1 MIHTQALEM
10 GERGLKFPYSS
21 PTIMPKVAKKSIASA
36 NGELSGTSG
45 KRDINTPSL
54 SEGICRDE
62 LGDLLDVGGA
72 GELEDHGAQAGEHQ
86 LKLTVQ
92 VEVAGSLDGEGLD
105 LAVGQGGEVLL
116 LAGEALDIDRYHPL
130 VGKDHVVP
138 HGGVGA
144 NHQLAGSEE
153 IQNILFL
160 GVLVQAELDDGFVVE
175 VDHGDSPLGFK
186 IRFRSW

>member
-1 MIHTQALEM
+1 M
-10 GERGLKFPYSS
+10 
-21 PTIMPKVAKKSIASA
+21 
-36 NGELSGTSG
+36 
-45 KRDINTPSL
+45 
-54 SEGICRDE
+54 
-62 LGDLLDVGGA
+62 
-72 GELEDHGAQAGEHQ
+72 
-86 LKLTVQ
+86 
-92 VEVAGSLDGEGLD
+92 AGSLDGEGLD
-105 LAVGQGGEVLL
+105 LAVWQGGEVLL

-186 IRFRSW
+186 IEFSKSDNVVGFDQVCRYISRSSATV

>member
-1 MIHTQALEM
+1 M

-21 PTIMPKVAKKSIASA
+21 PTIMPKVTIKSIASA

-54 SEGICRDE
+54 SEGICCDE
-62 LGDLLDVGGA
+62 LGDLLNVGGA

-105 LAVGQGGEVLL
+105 LAVWQGGEVLL

-153 IQNILFL
+153 IQNILVL